1 MNGSDHCRPK
11 HLLLTHHEFLKE
23 VDGDVVVRRE
33 EDANV
38 AGEEVIDLAL
48 APVLGCE
55 LLGRDLSHLALIIL
69 DLMHMLITLFH

>member
-11 HLLLTHHEFLKE
+11 HLLLTHHELLEE
-23 VDGDVVVRRE
+23 VYGDVVVRRE

-38 AGEEVIDLAL
+38 ASEEVVDLAL
-48 APVLGCE
+48 ASVLGCE
-55 LLGRDLSHLALIIL
+55 LLGRDLGHLALIIL